1 MNKEEIIKL
10 IDVINEQIEL
20 LKTCPLVETNKF
32 HFEKNDL
39 ITVATNLNKALDLI
53 SEIVMLDMKGLL
65 ELKVFKNDN
74 KEVII
79 LCRKR

>member
-1 MNKEEIIKL
+1 MIKL

-20 LKTCPLVETNKF
+20 LKVCPLVESDKF

-74 KEVII
+74 KEVVI
-79 LCRKR
+79 LCRRR

>member
-1 MNKEEIIKL
+1 MSKEEMIKL

-20 LKTCPLVETNKF
+20 LRMCPLVETNKF

-53 SEIVMLDMKGLL
+53 SEIVMLDTKGLL
-65 ELKVFKNDN
+65 ELTVLKNDN

>member
-1 MNKEEIIKL
+1 MNNTEIVKL

-20 LKTCPLVETNKF
+20 LKTCPLVESDKF

-79 LCRKR
+79 LCRRR

>member
-1 MNKEEIIKL
+1 MNKEEMIKL
-10 IDVINEQIEL
+10 IDVINEQLEL
-20 LKTCPLVETNKF
+20 LKTCPLVESDKF

-39 ITVATNLNKALDLI
+39 ITVSINLNKALDLI

-79 LCRKR
+79 LIM